1 MIEEIGLFGVYMPA
15 ALGWAVVAGGMTAVL
30 RPVLRLPGCD
40 GWCGSR
46 ASSISPVSSACGGRF
61 ARLPMLVSP
70 CHGAVMT
77 LPRNFVRFLTGLVM
91 FGLMG
96 AAITS
101 LWMRYQVEPVT
112 RDGKVRADTVAIAP
126 DVAGLV
132 SETLVH
138 DNQQVKRG
146 QVLFVIDQARYRLAL
161 EQAEGQLRSQQVA
174 LAQAEREDRRNRTMT
189 DVVAAEAI
197 EEGRAHVDTLRAG
210 VVQAA
215 SARDLARVNLT
226 RTQVRAPVD
235 GTVTNLNLQP
245 GLWLAAGK
253 PALALVYDRSLRV
266 EGYFEETKLPAVR
279 VGDPVTVTIMG
290 VADEIRGTSK
300 ASPMAS
306 KTANVRAATPSWPM

>member
-1 MIEEIGLFGVYMPA
+1 
-15 ALGWAVVAGGMTAVL
+15 
-30 RPVLRLPGCD
+30 
-40 GWCGSR
+40 
-46 ASSISPVSSACGGRF
+46 
-61 ARLPMLVSP
+61 
-70 CHGAVMT
+70 MT